1 MNEGLTTNEQKAL
14 EKLYKSVAH
23 RIVQDEDRG
32 NIVADLVKQGWS
44 EESAVELV
52 DNVEETIEE
61 YEEPPKKWR
70 QTKARRYMWGMF
82 VGLLF
87 LIAGIGFL
95 VLGFVA
101 PEYEY
106 ILPIGLLVTGA
117 LFFFGA
123 FPKWLKY
130 RK

>member
-1 MNEGLTTNEQKAL
+1 MHEGLTTNEQEAL

-23 RIVQDEDRG
+23 RIVQNE
-32 NIVADLVKQGWS
+32 NKSSIITDLVEQGWS
-44 EESAVELV
+44 EESAVELIS
-52 DNVEETIEE
+52 NIEETIEE
-61 YEEPPKKWR
+61 YVEPPKNWR
-70 QTKARRYMWGMF
+70 QTKARRYMWVMLFGF
-82 VGLLF
+82 VL

-95 VLGFVA
+95 VLGFVS

-106 ILPIGLLVTGA
+106 ILPIGMLVVGFA
-117 LFFFGA
+117 NFFWA